1 MELVFVAVVLVVAV
15 VFGRKQA
22 RRIYYLGN
30 LAGNFIRFKPNF
42 GFRLGPFR
50 WSRLYGRSR

>member
-1 MELVFVAVVLVVAV
+1 MEIVLAAVVLIVAV

-22 RRIYYLGN
+22 KRIYYIGN

-42 GFRLGPFR
+42 GFRIGPLR